1 LVETWGIEYRT
12 GGRDSCAQAGDSG
25 LTCLYHRGSWAGLR
39 QMDRPAILTLVDS
52 DGNDHDV
59 VLTGITGDNAELS
72 LGGVRVTH
80 AVTDITDAW
89 FGEFMLLWR
98 PPTRTAVS
106 LGPGSQGDDVAW
118 LRNSLAAIDGRY
130 ASTDSQS
137 QVFDEEL
144 EQLVMQFQRDHRL
157 VVDGIAGQQTQ
168 IIINSLL
175 AVVGTPRLSTPRLAQ
190 D

>member
-1 LVETWGIEYRT
+1 
-12 GGRDSCAQAGDSG
+12 
-25 LTCLYHRGSWAGLR
+25 
-39 QMDRPAILTLVDS
+39 MDRPAILTLIDS
-52 DGNDHDV
+52 DGNDHAV

-80 AVTDITDAW
+80 AVADITEAW
-89 FGEFMLLWR
+89 FGQYMLLWR
-98 PPTRTAVS
+98 PPNGTAVS

-130 ASTDSQS
+130 ASTDAES
-137 QVFDEEL
+137 VYFDAEL
-144 EQLVMQFQRDHRL
+144 EQLVRQFQRDHRL
-157 VVDGIAGQQTQ
+157 DVDGLAGQQTQ

-175 AVVGTPRLSTPRLAQ
+175 AVEGTPRLSTPRLAK